1 MDLLLALALL
11 SLGLLAGGLL
21 GYGWGRRSHP
31 PTPAPAF
38 LTYPAPERR
47 WGLDPPAPFL
57 LIRADPGAPV
67 EYHR

>member
-11 SLGLLAGGLL
+11 SLGLLVGGAL
-21 GYGWGRRSHP
+21 GYHRGRRRP
-31 PTPAPAF
+31 PIPAPAF